1 MSAIEK
7 EYTGEFASE
16 LVVSSLPWLSRAY
29 LSPLM
34 VQGYIAQTLPK
45 KPKSPLQRY
54 RLLRKGKDDNI
65 YSKTYTEGPT
75 LFENPKDK

>member
-45 KPKSPLQRY
+45 KPKSPL
-54 RLLRKGKDDNI
+54 
-65 YSKTYTEGPT
+65 
-75 LFENPKDK
+75 